1 MKVLFKKIK
10 YGDDKDTILAV
21 CVDYK
26 FGDYYKILDLTKVTM
41 FRDKEYLQRQTC
53 NATPKEYLSL
63 LTKLKKEYKE
73 IEIVNSLKVK

>member
-10 YGDDKDTILAV
+10 YGDDKDNILAV

-41 FRDKEYLQRQTC
+41 FKDKEYLQRQTC
-53 NATPKEYLSL
+53 NANPKEYLSL

>member
-26 FGDYYKILDLTKVTM
+26 FGDYYQILDLTKVIM

-63 LTKLKKEYKE
+63 LTKLKNDGRE
-73 IEIVNSLKVK
+73 IEIVKSLKIK